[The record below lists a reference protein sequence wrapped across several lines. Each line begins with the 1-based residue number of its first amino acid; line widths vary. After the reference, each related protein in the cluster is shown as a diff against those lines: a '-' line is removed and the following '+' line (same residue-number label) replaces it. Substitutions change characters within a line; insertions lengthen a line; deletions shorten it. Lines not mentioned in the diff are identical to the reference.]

1 MMRRAQESVANHLV
15 TRLLERELTAR
26 EQAPG
31 RLEMRIGSR
40 LQGLAR
46 LGNGLVER
54 RHELR
59 ARVQWSRSL
68 ARPSLGRDIQLV
80 LCDRH
85 TNPRWNVR
93 DQIRQIAELHG
104 SLVRLPVALARRYLF
119 EYSPRLGGLAFE
131 LCQKPFSHRHRSPL
145 ASL

>member
-1 MMRRAQESVANHLV
+1 MRTKLPTEPARQRLSRSRLACCSSEAPIISSRSVHRWHLRPKQAQVDRHLSTVMRRVQEGIANHLV
-15 TRLLERELTAR
+15 TRLLERQLTGR

-59 ARVQWSRSL
+59 ACVQWE
-68 ARPSLGRDIQLV
+68 I
-80 LCDRH
+80 
-85 TNPRWNVR
+85 
-93 DQIRQIAELHG
+93 
-104 SLVRLPVALARRYLF
+104 
-119 EYSPRLGGLAFE
+119 
-131 LCQKPFSHRHRSPL
+131 
-145 ASL
+145 